1 MDCPGAWELL
11 WLVICPLVRKK
22 RKGTEEESIDLEKAL
37 I

>member
-1 MDCPGAWELL
+1 MGVTLAGYLSSCE
-11 WLVICPLVRKK
+11 KK